1 MDPLSIDALLKQKK
15 LRITPIRKLLIES
28 LAKSPYPLSAI
39 DIKLILQ
46 QQDTLCNK
54 TTIYREIQS
63 LVRSDLL
70 KEVDFGEG
78 KKRYEITNSHHHHLV
93 CQKCKRIKEID
104 LDLTKF
110 EEQLL
115 ILQNKINNFSDFK
128 INQHNLEF
136 FGICKVCSI

>member
-1 MDPLSIDALLKQKK
+1 MDPLSINALLKQKK
-15 LRITPIRKLLIES
+15 LRTTPIRKLLIES

-136 FGICKVCSI
+136 FGICKVCSK